1 MEGAKSYER
10 RDRLIE
16 IQNQAQEYWA
26 TNKSYEKEVD
36 HNKPKFLITCPYPY
50 ANGRLHLGHAFTYSK
65 AEFYARYKSMRGYN
79 VLFPF
84 AFHCTGM
91 PISASANKLTK
102 ELKEIGVEGLKA
114 LIEKRKGQPEGK
126 KDNMTQYEILLS
138 VNVEEEQIEKFTDAL
153 FWLEYFPPR
162 NKQDLTQFGVA
173 VDWRRSFI
181 TTDVNPYYDS
191 FIRWQFNTLKA
202 KDFIK
207 FGKRPSIFCIEDNQ
221 ICAAHDRANSED
233 VVPQDYTLV
242 KMKVADKSKACFDEF
257 RDKEVFFLAATLR
270 TETMYGQTNC
280 YILPTGTYGAFEAKD
295 GEVWICA
302 ERAAKNMAYQL
313 MFPEEN
319 NWYMICEI
327 KGEDLIGV
335 PMNSPLCKY
344 EQIYMWPMLTIS
356 MNKGTGIVT
365 SVPSDSPDDFMNLQM
380 LRNKPEWRAKWG
392 LTDDMVMPFEPIS
405 IIDVPGY
412 SDMSAEKACTDKKVK
427 SPNDKAKLEEAKEL
441 CYQKG
446 FYEGIM
452 KVGEFT
458 GKKVEEAKPLVR
470 QMLLDSNQALKYYEP
485 QEETISRSG
494 YVCIV
499 ALCDQWYLDYGN
511 EKYKEIIR
519 KHINSEDYE
528 TFNPE
533 ILHQFEIA

>member
-1 MEGAKSYER
+1 
-10 RDRLIE
+10 
-16 IQNQAQEYWA
+16 
-26 TNKSYEKEVD
+26 
-36 HNKPKFLITCPYPY
+36 
-50 ANGRLHLGHAFTYSK
+50 
-65 AEFYARYKSMRGYN
+65 
-79 VLFPF
+79 
-84 AFHCTGM
+84 
-91 PISASANKLTK
+91 
-102 ELKEIGVEGLKA
+102 
-114 LIEKRKGQPEGK
+114 
-126 KDNMTQYEILLS
+126 
-138 VNVEEEQIEKFTDAL
+138 
-153 FWLEYFPPR
+153 
-162 NKQDLTQFGVA
+162 
-173 VDWRRSFI
+173 
-181 TTDVNPYYDS
+181 
-191 FIRWQFNTLKA
+191 
-202 KDFIK
+202 
-207 FGKRPSIFCIEDNQ
+207 
-221 ICAAHDRANSED
+221 
-233 VVPQDYTLV
+233 
-242 KMKVADKSKACFDEF
+242 
-257 RDKEVFFLAATLR
+257 
-270 TETMYGQTNC
+270 
-280 YILPTGTYGAFEAKD
+280 
-295 GEVWICA
+295 
-302 ERAAKNMAYQL
+302 
-313 MFPEEN
+313 
-319 NWYMICEI
+319 
-327 KGEDLIGV
+327 
-335 PMNSPLCKY
+335 
-344 EQIYMWPMLTIS
+344 

-485 QEETISRSG
+485 QEETVSRSG

-533 ILHQFEIA
+533 ILHQFEIV